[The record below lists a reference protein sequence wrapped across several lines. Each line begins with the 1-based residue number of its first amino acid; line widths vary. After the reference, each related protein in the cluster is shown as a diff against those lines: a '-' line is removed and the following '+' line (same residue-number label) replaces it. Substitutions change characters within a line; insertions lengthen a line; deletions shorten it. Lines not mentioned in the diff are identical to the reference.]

1 MATNKPLKHSKS
13 LTNDRYFCTFCNQPC
28 IYHSLIP
35 SSPDMKKYTS
45 SYKDIIRC
53 LKCPKLKAN
62 ISSNPNLDIFFKT
75 LGNHFLELLQKTELD
90 QMILNKQKSSLEN
103 IRKKT
108 EDHQIEQHRQ
118 ERALQDMVTQC
129 ESLLTKRGVY
139 LQTLQ
144 TLSTII
150 GKTPDPDKIWKRTSF
165 LLTRRL
171 LDLEAVGLVI
181 LKEGS
186 STIKQRYTA
195 LLPARLSKFIDG
207 CFDCHRFCLWFAN
220 HEIFVSLYQVFWEGY
235 SSQKR
240 PGPRIEDMLERCL
253 LFPVK
258 AHLSLTGVFIVLMKH
273 LSSSVEE
280 LAPFFFTA
288 ARLIEEGIISV
299 T

>member
-1 MATNKPLKHSKS
+1 MATNKTFKHSES
-13 LTNDRYFCTFCNQPC
+13 RTNDRYFCTFCNQPC

-35 SSPDMKKYTS
+35 SPPEIKKYTS
-45 SYKDIIRC
+45 SYKGIIRC

-62 ISSNPNLDIFFKT
+62 ISSNPNLDIFFRT
-75 LGNHFLELLQKTELD
+75 LGNHFLTLLQKTELD
-90 QMILNKQKSSLEN
+90 QMILNKQEFSLEN

-108 EDHQIEQHRQ
+108 ADNRLEQHRQ
-118 ERALQDMVTQC
+118 ERALQDMITHY
-129 ESLLTKRGVY
+129 ESLLKKRGVY

-144 TLSTII
+144 TLSMII
-150 GKTPDPDKIWKRTSF
+150 SKTPDPDKIWKRTSF

-181 LKEGS
+181 LQKDS
-186 STIKQRYTA
+186 STIKQRYTS
-195 LLPARLSKFIDG
+195 LLPVRLSKFIDG
-207 CFDCHRFCLWFAN
+207 CLDCHRFCLWFADN
-220 HEIFVSLYQVFWEGY
+220 EIFVSLYQVFWEGY

-273 LSSSVEE
+273 LSSSIEE
-280 LAPFFFTA
+280 MAPFFLTA
-288 ARLIEEGIISV
+288 ARLIEGGIISV